1 MPNQRQLHAP
11 VVFCMSAQGATGLP
25 SNALFSNLSVPNCLA
40 LRLAR
45 YEVHL
50 PQALE

>member
-1 MPNQRQLHAP
+1 MHCFP
-11 VVFCMSAQGATGLP
+11 
-25 SNALFSNLSVPNCLA
+25 NLSVPNRLA

-50 PQALE
+50 PQAPE